1 MIFQGDN
8 MDDILSK
15 IMDSGSPEISIPSGP
30 QRVIIFKD
38 DPEEKS
44 KVYCLLPGGGVQ
56 FMYSPTVMEGMGL
69 TPASTAASYTAPRNS
84 VELASA
90 GKSSEAWRR
99 ASIVG
104 VKARSR
110 AASISEGVGLASR
123 GDAGSSNFDTF
134 SSVIGVPTRPA

>member
-1 MIFQGDN
+1 
-8 MDDILSK
+8 
-15 IMDSGSPEISIPSGP
+15 
-30 QRVIIFKD
+30 
-38 DPEEKS
+38 
-44 KVYCLLPGGGVQ
+44 
-56 FMYSPTVMEGMGL
+56 MYSSSSMRGMGL

-84 VELASA
+84 VVLASA

-110 AASISEGVGLASR
+110 RAASISEGVGLASC